1 MKDDLK
7 FFSDSIFSIICLI
20 VMIGI
25 IILAGMAVLSFL
37 TDTVGL
43 SFKSIFIVAIII
55 TVIAGWTNAARQ
67 SQREDPEFYQRLRSR
82 SQRK

>member
-25 IILAGMAVLSFL
+25 ITLAGMAVLSFL

-43 SFKSIFIVAIII
+43 SFKFIFIVAIII

-67 SQREDPEFYQRLRSR
+67 SQREDPELYQRLRSR